1 MKTCGKGHEYTT
13 LRCNACAAIR
23 AKKYRDSNPEKVR
36 IAVEN
41 WRSKNKEHIKD
52 YDAARRVTNAAQ
64 RSDARK
70 AYYAKNKAAELA
82 YRKEYALNNPGK
94 IKAAQDKYTVANADA
109 RKASVRGWKKRNPE
123 SGAALKA
130 KRRAAKLQQ
139 TPPWYTHTDCVAI
152 YKELKPGYHL
162 DHIIPLQGENV
173 SGLHWHHNLQLL
185 PAAENMS
192 KGNKFDSD
200 TYVHELPFY

>member
-94 IKAAQDKYTVANADA
+94 ISAEVAKKLAEAEYAKFRVGQDSRFESDFDRET
-109 RKASVRGWKKRNPE
+109 KK
-123 SGAALKA
+123 LF
-130 KRRAAKLQQ
+130 
-139 TPPWYTHTDCVAI
+139 D
-152 YKELKPGYHL
+152 KEDK
-162 DHIIPLQGENV
+162 
-173 SGLHWHHNLQLL
+173 
-185 PAAENMS
+185 S
-192 KGNKFDSD
+192 KN
-200 TYVHELPFY
+200 